1 MARIAYAL
9 YKGKFLNAVSVG
21 FIPLRWVNADGN
33 EQTCTARELE
43 GRARLS
49 TARRSADDPQARRA
63 EDRRALPSARGCEQQ
78 SVSSL
83 DTRRFR
89 RRYLEQ
95 ELLEVSAVGIPANP
109 NALQLGLKAG
119 AIQKA
124 DLQEL
129 LDMLK
134 RFCDSKPLFPS
145 PRPSPQGE
153 GEIPAAQLAGGALP
167 PAGHQSLSVFR
178 SHPAVPNTPTRALGV
193 RSYEAQWLRLAREI
207 RHVMRET

>member
-21 FIPLRWVNADGN
+21 FIPLRWMNADGN
-33 EQTCTARELE
+33 EQTCAARELE
-43 GRARLS
+43 GGARLS

-63 EDRRALPSARGCEQQ
+63 EDRRALPSARGCGQQ

-89 RRYLEQ
+89 RRHLEQ
-95 ELLEVSAVGIPANP
+95 ELLEVSAVGVPANP

-153 GEIPAAQLAGGALP
+153 GDHSQLSTLNP
-167 PAGHQSLSVFR
+167 QLDFR